1 MNRVAQ
7 LAIGG
12 LVAGV
17 ALSFVFLLVDWFP
30 VQASEQAE
38 RTDLITYALNLVSF
52 GIFGIVMA
60 ILGYSLIHFRR
71 RGEDDMRDGDPVHG
85 HTGLELLWTGI
96 PALIV
101 TFFAVWGGVV
111 LAQNEDRDGSEPRVI
126 ARGFQYAW
134 EFEYPDHGGFKS
146 STLYLPID
154 EQWKIDTQARDVIH
168 SFFVAEWRVKR
179 DAVPGITTH
188 TWVTPTRLGTYKVL
202 CAELCGGGHA
212 GMSTT
217 NVAKVVSRAEFDAWV
232 ADQQAAAQEQKAAQA
247 ADPGLAT
254 FDELGCGGCHA
265 LEAAKSA
272 GGVGPALENLAAAAE
287 AAGEPVDDYVRESII
302 NPNAV
307 IAEGFAPNVM
317 PKNYGDQLDAEQ
329 VDSLVKLL
337 ASGGPQ

>member
-12 LVAGV
+12 LVVGV

-30 VQASEQAE
+30 VQASEEAE

-71 RGEDDMRDGDPVHG
+71 RGEDDMRDGAPVHG
-85 HTGLELLWTGI
+85 HTGLEIFWTAI
-96 PALIV
+96 PTIIV
-101 TFFAVWGGVV
+101 TFFAVWGGIV
-111 LAQNEDRDGSEPRVI
+111 LAQNEEHDGNEPRVI
-126 ARGFQYAW
+126 ARGFQFAW
-134 EFEYPDHGGFKS
+134 EFEYPELGFKS

-154 EQWKIDTQARDVIH
+154 EKWRVEMEARDVIH
-168 SFFVAEWRVKR
+168 SFFVAEWRVKQ
-179 DAVPGITTH
+179 DAVPGITTR

-202 CAELCGGGHA
+202 CTELCGAGHG

-217 NVAKVVSRAEFDAWV
+217 NVAEVVSRAEFDQWV
-232 ADQQAAAQEQKAAQA
+232 AEQQAAAQEQQAAQA

-254 FDELGCGGCHA
+254 FDDLGCGGCHA

-272 GGVGPALENLAAAAE
+272 GGVGPGLDNLAEAAE
-287 AAGEPVDDYVRESII
+287 AAGEPVEDFVRESII
-302 NPNAV
+302 DPNAV

-317 PKNYGDQLDAEQ
+317 PKNYADQLDAEQ
-329 VDSLVKLL
+329 VDSLVNLL
-337 ASGGPQ
+337 ASGGSK